1 MKYFDIRT
9 LFLLYKNSLKY
20 YPKIENKL
28 KQQSVKYLAH
38 VYKTT
43 PCITLNIVSFIEPEY
58 LIYLFKNNTIHFYQS
73 ILFNDIK
80 RLNNVFK
87 QTIDH
92 ELVNKEIN
100 SYNIMNLA
108 TIEIKRYLPNK
119 FDISASI
126 HLYQQIGYLLQE
138 FLRDLSWENRRKEIS
153 RYKELSLI
161 LKNNFYI
168 YYLWIDYNDMCNLTS
183 TLLKIN
189 YHLEK

>member
-9 LFLLYKNSLKY
+9 LFLLYKNSLRY

-28 KQQSVKYLAH
+28 KQQSVKYLAL
-38 VYKTT
+38 VYKTN
-43 PCITLNIVSFIEPEY
+43 PCITEKIVSFIEPEY
-58 LIYLFKNNTIHFYQS
+58 LIYLFKYNTIHFYQS

-138 FLRDLSWENRRKEIS
+138 FLRDLSWENRRKEAS
-153 RYKELSLI
+153 RYEELFEV
-161 LKNNFYI
+161 LKDNFYI
-168 YYLWIDYNDMCNLTS
+168 YYLWIDYNDMCNLMS

>member
-9 LFLLYKNSLKY
+9 IFLLYKNSLRY

-58 LIYLFKNNTIHFYQS
+58 LIYLFKYNTIQFYQS

-92 ELVNKEIN
+92 ELTNKYLDIFKEIP
-100 SYNIMNLA
+100 YVFNLGHGLLPS
-108 TIEIKRYLPNK
+108 TDPKKVGKLIE
-119 FDISASI
+119 
-126 HLYQQIGYLLQE
+126 
-138 FLRDLSWENRRKEIS
+138 
-153 RYKELSLI
+153 
-161 LKNNFYI
+161 FYRE
-168 YYLWIDYNDMCNLTS
+168 Y
-183 TLLKIN
+183 
-189 YHLEK
+189 